1 MCLLWNRV
9 IEEFVDVKLIYD
21 YSILNFV
28 FWLNYVIGMG
38 FVCINLLIG

>member
-1 MCLLWNRV
+1 MYLLWNRV
-9 IEEFVDVKLIYD
+9 IEDFAGVKLTYD
-21 YSILNFV
+21 YSLLNFV